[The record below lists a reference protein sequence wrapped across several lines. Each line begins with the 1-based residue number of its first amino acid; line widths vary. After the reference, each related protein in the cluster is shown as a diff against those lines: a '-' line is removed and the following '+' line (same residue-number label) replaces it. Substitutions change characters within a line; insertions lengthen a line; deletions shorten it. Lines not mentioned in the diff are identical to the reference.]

1 MSNTLFAVL
10 GSLAPVRSLL
20 RRFSLVLSPTA
31 ASAPRDSARLSGSAE
46 AAVTALTES
55 ARPALI
61 DSTCVRPAGRA
72 SRPLRVVRVMEAGQA
87 AAHGGRMVI
96 SGRMAD
102 VCAELE
108 RMAERESMLGAGA

>member
-10 GSLAPVRSLL
+10 GSLASVRSLL
-20 RRFSLVLSPTA
+20 RRFSWALSPTA
-31 ASAPRDSARLSGSAE
+31 APTSHGFLRAPGSTEATASAFAE
-46 AAVTALTES
+46 
-55 ARPALI
+55 P
-61 DSTCVRPAGRA
+61 VRPARIASTAVRPPNTA